1 MGGVVDK
8 GEAIMVVAAV
18 IGVVAAGDGVVE
30 GVGEVLGGHEPSQDR
45 W

>member
-8 GEAIMVVAAV
+8 GEAIMVVAVV
-18 IGVVAAGDGVVE
+18 IEAVAAGEGVVE
-30 GVGEVLGGHEPSQDR
+30 GVGEVLGGHEPSQHR